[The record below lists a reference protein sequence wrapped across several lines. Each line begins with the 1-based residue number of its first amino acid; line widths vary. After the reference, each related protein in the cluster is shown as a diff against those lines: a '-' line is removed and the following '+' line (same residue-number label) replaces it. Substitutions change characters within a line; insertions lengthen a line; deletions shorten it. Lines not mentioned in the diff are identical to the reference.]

1 MNEKEM
7 RAGHVRIWDEQVENL
22 SRTLR
27 GYEALHQ
34 AKVTMPNDK
43 GVDTIPGKIANAID
57 TIEELKKHR
66 ALAQV
71 RLDSTD

>member
-1 MNEKEM
+1 
-7 RAGHVRIWDEQVENL
+7 
-22 SRTLR
+22 
-27 GYEALHQ
+27 
-34 AKVTMPNDK
+34 MPNDK